1 MTPCLV
7 DVNVW
12 LALLAARHVHHETA
26 SRWFDSLRAEE
37 AGMCRI
43 VQLAVVRL
51 LGNRTVMGDDSV
63 PAAEAWNIVGQLL
76 EDERVAFVAEP
87 SGVDFILPE
96 LFRYPV
102 PTGKLVVDAYLAAF
116 AIAASRKMVTTDRGF
131 SQFRGLEVTLLV
143 QHH

>member
-12 LALLAARHVHHETA
+12 LALLAARHIHHDAAEQ
-26 SRWFDSLRAEE
+26 WFASLRAEE

-51 LGNRTVMGDDSV
+51 LGNNTIMGHDAV
-63 PAAEAWNIVGQLL
+63 AAGDAWNIIGQLL
-76 EDERVAFVAEP
+76 EDERVTFVPEP
-87 SGVDFILPE
+87 LGIDSILPK

-102 PTGKLVVDAYLAAF
+102 PTGKLVGDAYLAAF
-116 AIAASRKMVTTDRGF
+116 AISAARKMVTTDRGF
-131 SQFRGLEVTLLV
+131 SQFRGLEVALLI
-143 QHH
+143 